1 MRLDKYLFD
10 NGLAESRTRAAN
22 LIALGRVSV
31 NGKTVSK
38 CSFDVETKDEVIVT
52 ENYEASLG
60 GIKLIKAL
68 ESFAIEPKGKVCLDV
83 GASNGGFTDVLLKNG
98 ARKVYC
104 LDVGECALPERLK
117 KDSRVEIMDKTN
129 ARFIKKEQFT
139 VIPQIAVVD
148 VSFIS
153 LKLVLDPISE
163 VLTQDGIIIAL
174 IKPQFECSAK
184 DLTKKGIVKNE
195 KLRLSAVKSVEQF
208 CKELGLAEE
217 GLTEAPHPFE
227 EKNQEYLI
235 LLKKKSGF
243 IA

>member
-117 KDSRVEIMDKTN
+117 KDSRVEIIDKTN
-129 ARFIKKEQFT
+129 ARF
-139 VIPQIAVVD
+139 
-148 VSFIS
+148 
-153 LKLVLDPISE
+153 
-163 VLTQDGIIIAL
+163 
-174 IKPQFECSAK
+174 
-184 DLTKKGIVKNE
+184 TKKGIVKNE

>member
-38 CSFDVETKDEVIVT
+38 CSFDVEKKDEVIVT

-153 LKLVLDPISE
+153 LKLVLGPISE

>member
-31 NGKTVSK
+31 NGKNVSK

-153 LKLVLDPISE
+153 LKLVLGPISE